1 MEADLGGWDVSKS
14 TTLTRTFYRA
24 RKFTGTGIDKW
35 IVSSVTALYQTFQDA
50 DEMNSNLAGWRV
62 ERVTTLAGAFR
73 DAAKFKGDGLDS
85 WRTPSVTS
93 LYFAFYGA
101 SEVDFD
107 VGGWDVSKLSASGL
121 ERTFGSAKFKGTGLG
136 KWDTAS
142 VTTLDYTFH
151 GARLLNGAG
160 LEKWRTSGI
169 TSLHRTFYLASTMN
183 ADLSAWDVSKV
194 RYAVVA

>member
-1 MEADLGGWDVSKS
+1 MGCFQIDHLDRA
-14 TTLTRTFYRA
+14 FYRA

-35 IVSSVTALYQTFQDA
+35 IVNSVTGLYQTFKNA

-62 ERVTTLAGAFR
+62 EKVTNLAGTFR
-73 DAAKFKGDGLDS
+73 DAVKFKGDGLDS
-85 WRTPSVTS
+85 WRTSSVTS

-107 VGGWDVSKLSASGL
+107 VGDWDVSKLIANGL

-142 VTTLDYTFH
+142 VKSLSYTFH
-151 GARLLNGAG
+151 GALLLNGAG

-194 RYAVVA
+194 RCAVVAWG